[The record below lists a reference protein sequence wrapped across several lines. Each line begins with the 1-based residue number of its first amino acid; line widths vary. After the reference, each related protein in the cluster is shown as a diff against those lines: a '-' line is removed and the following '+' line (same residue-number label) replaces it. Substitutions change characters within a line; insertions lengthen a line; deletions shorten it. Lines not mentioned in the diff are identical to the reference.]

1 MNKLVLLCFL
11 SLFVRANEITFDSI
25 EQTGKKEITIS
36 FKLEKVSLIRSYSL
50 ENPSRIVVEVNQSE
64 LKNNIDVPYNYPI
77 KKVRASQDG
86 GLTRIVVD
94 LYESVYWQNPSQV
107 IDEENIHLKLPIKK
121 DKNLNKNI
129 RDIVVAI
136 DAGHG
141 GKYPGAV
148 GPNNILEK
156 DITLL
161 IAKELQRTLDNTTG
175 YRSVMIRAGDETI
188 GLNDRYQNARKFGA
202 DIFIS
207 IHADGFRLSSV
218 KGASVFIWSDEASS
232 TVARNLSDKQR
243 KRIQADIK
251 NLKPMDFNEDVA
263 RALYP
268 EMYKNK
274 ISESKTLG
282 SKILDQ
288 LKRDPFTKIHKKNVE
303 YADFRV
309 LKSIDIPSVLVES
322 GFITN
327 PEDAQRLKGKP
338 GRRMIARSIFLGIH
352 NYFKEKPKANTFMHT
367 DPGHVIYEIQKGDV
381 LSEIAIRFGV
391 TVDELNETNSL
402 GNKSIY
408 PGQLIKINI

>member
-1 MNKLVLLCFL
+1 MNRLAILGFL
-11 SLFVRANEITFDSI
+11 SLFISGNDVFFDEIQDMGNNEISI
-25 EQTGKKEITIS
+25 N
-36 FKLEKVSLIRSYSL
+36 FNVDKVSLVRSYSL
-50 ENPSRIVVEVNQSE
+50 EDPSRIVMEVNQSSLPAE
-64 LKNNIDVPYNYPI
+64 INVPYNYPI

-86 GLTRIVVD
+86 SLTRIVVD
-94 LYESVYWQNPSQV
+94 LYESVHWQNPTQT
-107 IDEENIHLKLPIKK
+107 INTENIKLELKVKRN
-121 DKNLNKNI
+121 KNLNKSI

-156 DITLL
+156 DVTLL
-161 IAKELQRTLDNTTG
+161 IAKELERTLRNTYG
-175 YRSVMIRAGDETI
+175 YRPVMIRDGDETLD
-188 GLNDRYQNARKFGA
+188 LNNRYQDARKYGA
-202 DIFIS
+202 DIFVS

-232 TVARNLSDKQR
+232 TVARNLSKKQR
-243 KRIQADIK
+243 QRIQADIK
-251 NLKPMDFNEDVA
+251 NLKPVDFDEDAA
-263 RALYP
+263 RQTYP
-268 EMYKNK
+268 EMYKKK
-274 ISESKTLG
+274 ISESKILG
-282 SKILDQ
+282 TKILDQ

-338 GRRMIARSIFLGIH
+338 GRRMIARSVFLGIH
-352 NYFKEKPKANTFMHT
+352 NYFKDKPKANTFMSI
-367 DPGHVIYEIQKGDV
+367 DPGFVTYKIQKGDV

-391 TVDELNETNSL
+391 TVEEINTENKLN
-402 GNKSIY
+402 NKPIY